1 MKSIK
6 PGRGPSM
13 MGGISA
19 LFAALFGV
27 FWIIVVL
34 QSGGGF
40 FAFFG
45 VIFIAMALVQA
56 WYNFHNASQKDRFS
70 SFDIV
75 DSREEMDLLAP
86 GMPVRTIFLC
96 AAVIP
101 TPLGSAPTV
110 EPNSSRTIC
119 TAPSAA
125 RNCADCRFD

>member
-75 DSREEMDLLAP
+75 DSREEMD
-86 GMPVRTIFLC
+86 
-96 AAVIP
+96 
-101 TPLGSAPTV
+101 PLDPRYAGQ
-110 EPNSSRTIC
+110 ENSSSHSTDA
-119 TAPSAA
+119 TAH
-125 RNCADCRFD
+125 RFCPYCGAELRSDYLFCPECGKKLR

>member
-56 WYNFHNASQKDRFS
+56 WYNFQDVYKRQAMAAAATGTGR
-70 SFDIV
+70 ICWC
-75 DSREEMDLLAP
+75 AP
-86 GMPVRTIFLC
+86 MPPGC
-96 AAVIP
+96 C
-101 TPLGSAPTV
+101 TPSGGT
-110 EPNSSRTIC
+110 C
-119 TAPSAA
+119 
-125 RNCADCRFD
+125 

>member
-45 VIFIAMALVQA
+45 VMFRPGTTSITPARKTGFP
-56 WYNFHNASQKDRFS
+56 ASILWTPGRKWT
-70 SFDIV
+70 
-75 DSREEMDLLAP
+75 LWTP

-101 TPLGSAPTV
+101 TPLGSAPTA

-119 TAPSAA
+119 TVPSAA
-125 RNCADCRFD
+125 KNCADCRFD